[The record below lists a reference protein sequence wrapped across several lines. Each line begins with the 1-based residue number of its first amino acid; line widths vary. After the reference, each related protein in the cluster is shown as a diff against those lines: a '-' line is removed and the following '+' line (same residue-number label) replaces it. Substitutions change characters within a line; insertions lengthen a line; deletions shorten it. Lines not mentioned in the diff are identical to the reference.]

1 MKALAIVLFIAT
13 YMLLIFMPKYRT
25 QVAVTVATLFVILGI
40 LPINKLFFTIDWNVI
55 LMITGTMGIVA
66 LFIESKMPAVMAD
79 FIIDR
84 VNSAKWVAISLALF
98 AGIVS
103 AFIDNVATVLIVA
116 PVAINLAKRLKIS
129 PVYMIIAI
137 SISSNLQGAAT
148 LVGDTTSLL
157 LGGFANMDFLD
168 FFFFKG
174 RMGLFFIVQIGALAS
189 TLILLYFFRNYNQPI
204 HLEEKETVED
214 MFPTYLLISMVL
226 LLILASFIPNKP
238 SITNGL
244 ICTVLLQIGLIK
256 ELLINKNRHAIN
268 TTLLQ
273 IDYQT
278 ILLLM
283 ALFVIIGGITE
294 VGVINDISNIFLKF
308 GKNNLFLIYSLI
320 IWFSV
325 LVSAFIDNI
334 PYTATMLPVV
344 AKIATGMGIE
354 PYVLYYGLL
363 VGATL
368 GGNITPI
375 GASANITSLGILR
388 NEGYEVKA
396 KDFMKLS
403 IPFTLSAVLTGYI
416 LVWVIWM

>member
-84 VNSAKWVAISLALF
+84 VNSTKWVAISLALF

-116 PVAINLAKRLKIS
+116 PVAINLAKKLKIS

-256 ELLINKNRHAIN
+256 ELLINKNRHAIS

-283 ALFVIIGGITE
+283 SLFVIIGGITE

-308 GKNNLFLIYSLI
+308 GKNNLFLVYSLI

-344 AKIATGMGIE
+344 ANIATGMGIE